1 MHVRFVQTSRADVE
15 TSNTKHIGELNSE
28 VSILQNRLNYHITTH
43 ENSQKHIEQFL
54 KTGGGP

>member
-15 TSNTKHIGELNSE
+15 TSNTKQIGELNSE
-28 VSILQNRLNYHITTH
+28 VSILQNRLNYHVTTR

-54 KTGGGP
+54 KAGGNP